1 MCGIIGYTGPRR
13 ARELVV
19 SALERLEYRGY
30 DSAGVC
36 FLGGGRRGETRLERV
51 RAAGPVSELVA
62 SLNGHGA
69 DSRCGLGH
77 TRWATHGRV
86 TVENAHPFLS
96 CDGGLALVLNGIVEN
111 FGEQRAELSR
121 RGHRFDSET
130 DAEVVC
136 HLVEERYEGD
146 LAAAVAAAAR
156 ELEGH
161 FAFVC
166 CHRDHPELL
175 VGTRREC
182 PLVVGRGAGETFL
195 ASSTSAFLAET
206 RRIQL
211 VEDDEVVVATPGRV
225 RFYASGR
232 ARRRPLLDADWADEQ
247 VDRGEF
253 ETLMLKEIHEQP
265 LALRE
270 TLASVAEALGRELP
284 CTPAASL
291 AERLVLVA
299 CGTSYH
305 AALAGRHLF
314 ERWSRIPCEVEVASE
329 WRYREPLVDGRT
341 LVLGISQSGET
352 ADTLAALRQARRNGL
367 PTLAVTNTPGSQLTR
382 EADGTLLTRCGLELG
397 VAATKTFTAQVTLLA
412 SLALALAE
420 GRGGL
425 RAEEAA
431 AASQALRELPALA
444 ERFLVGDHP
453 INEIAERYAD
463 APYFFFLG
471 RGTGLAVAL
480 EGALKLREIAYIPC
494 EAYPA
499 GEMKHG
505 PIALI
510 DEQTPV
516 VCVATERGPQEKI
529 SSNIQEVRAR
539 GGRAI
544 ALALGGDEALQH
556 YVEDVV
562 YVPRTHPL
570 LQPVL
575 DVLPLQMLAH
585 RTARMRGVDPD
596 RPRNLAKTVTV
607 E

>member
-1 MCGIIGYTGPRR
+1 MCGIIGYTGPRP
-13 ARELVV
+13 ARKLLVA
-19 SALERLEYRGY
+19 ALERLEYRGY

-36 FLGGGRRGETRLERV
+36 FLERGGPGETRLERV
-51 RAAGPVSELVA
+51 RAAGPVSQLVA

-69 DSRCGLGH
+69 ASRCGLGH

-96 CDGGLALVLNGIVEN
+96 CDGALALVLNGIVEN
-111 FGEQRAELSR
+111 FGELRSELAR
-121 RGHRFDSET
+121 RGHRFDSQT

-146 LAAAVAAAAR
+146 LAGAVAAAAAA
-156 ELEGH
+156 LEGH

-182 PLVVGRGAGETFL
+182 PLVVGLGAGESFL

-211 VEDDEVVVATPGRV
+211 VEDDEVVVVRPGTV
-225 RFYASGR
+225 RFYAEGR
-232 ARRRPLLDADWADEQ
+232 ARRRPVFDADWADER

-270 TLASVAEALGRELP
+270 TLDAVSAALRDGPVASVA
-284 CTPAASL
+284 ASAQRIL
-291 AERLVLVA
+291 LVA

-305 AALAGRHLF
+305 AALAGRGVF
-314 ERWSRIPCEVEVASE
+314 ERWAQIPCDVEIASE
-329 WRYREPLVDGRT
+329 WRYREPLADGRT
-341 LVLGISQSGET
+341 LVAGISQSGET
-352 ADTLAALRQARRNGL
+352 ADTLAALRQARRQGL
-367 PTLAVTNTPGSQLTR
+367 ATLAVTNTPGSQLTR
-382 EADGTLLTRCGLELG
+382 EADATLLTRCGLELG
-397 VAATKTFTAQVTLLA
+397 VAATKTFTAQVSLLA
-412 SLALALAE
+412 CLALAVAE
-420 GRGGL
+420 ARGRMPE
-425 RAEEAA
+425 EEAA
-431 AASQALRELPALA
+431 AAREALRQLPALA
-444 ERFLVGDHP
+444 ERFLAGSHP
-453 INEIAERYAD
+453 IDEVAERYAD
-463 APYFFFLG
+463 AAYFFFLG
-471 RGTGLAVAL
+471 RGAGLPAAL

-516 VCVATERGPQEKI
+516 VCVATELSSPEKVV
-529 SSNIQEVRAR
+529 SAIQEVRAR
-539 GGRAI
+539 GGRVI
-544 ALALGGDEALQH
+544 ALAVGGDEALQH
-556 YVEDVV
+556 YVEDVI

-585 RTARMRGVDPD
+585 GTARLRGLDPD